1 MVDKDRDAA
10 NFTMATRGE
19 PGMNAFRR
27 RTLAA
32 AMVLATAL
40 PALAQQYPVKPI
52 RFIAPF
58 PPGGGVDI
66 VARAMG
72 EKLSPRLGQPIV
84 IENKP
89 GAGMTIGTDLAAKSA
104 PDGYT
109 LLIGPIGSQAIV
121 HHMYPKRSFDFPRDF
136 APVARIGY
144 GTIAFIVPQSSP
156 ARSVK
161 DFVAMAKANPGKLT
175 FASSGTGALIHLT
188 GEMFKQAAGIELT
201 HVPYKGTTQ
210 LLPDLMDGRIDMAL
224 DSLPAY
230 IPHLKAGRVR
240 ALAVASR
247 ERSSVLPEL
256 PTMAEAGVPGVV
268 SATDYALYAPAGTP
282 REIITLLNREVN
294 AVLQMP
300 DLRAKL
306 AAQGIEAVG
315 GTPESLQ
322 VELLDEIAKWGKVI
336 ADAKIRPE

>member
-1 MVDKDRDAA
+1 
-10 NFTMATRGE
+10 
-19 PGMNAFRR
+19 MNALRR
-27 RTLAA
+27 CAVAALLLA
-32 AMVLATAL
+32 VAL
-40 PALAQQYPVKPI
+40 PALGQQYPAKTI

-66 VARAMG
+66 VARAMAD
-72 EKLSPRLGQPIV
+72 KLSSRLGQSIV
-84 IENKP
+84 VENKP

-121 HHMYPKRSFDFPRDF
+121 HHMYPKRTFDFARDF

-156 ARSVK
+156 ARSVQ
-161 DFVAMAKANPGKLT
+161 DFVALAKANPGKLT

-188 GEMFKQAAGIELT
+188 GEMFKQAAGIDLT
-201 HVPYKGTTQ
+201 HIPYKGTTQ
-210 LLPDLMDGRIDMAL
+210 LLPDLMDGRLDMAL

-230 IPHLKAGRVR
+230 LPHLKAGKVR

-247 ERSSVLPEL
+247 GRSPVLPDL

-268 SATDYALYAPAGTP
+268 SATDYALFAPAGTP
-282 REIITLLNREVN
+282 KEVVTLLNREVN
-294 AVLQMP
+294 AVLEMP
-300 DLRAKL
+300 DLRDKL
-306 AAQGIEAVG
+306 AAQGVEIVG
-315 GTPESLQ
+315 GTPES
-322 VELLDEIAKWGKVI
+322 VRAEFADELAKWGRVI
-336 ADAKIRPE
+336 ADAKLKTE

>member
-1 MVDKDRDAA
+1 MDAL
-10 NFTMATRGE
+10 RRC
-19 PGMNAFRR
+19 AFACA
-27 RTLAA
+27 L
-32 AMVLATAL
+32 VLAL
-40 PALAQQYPVKPI
+40 PALAQQYPLKPI

-58 PPGGGVDI
+58 PPGGGIDI
-66 VARAMG
+66 VSRALAD
-72 EKLSPRLGQPIV
+72 KLSPRLGQPIV
-84 IENKP
+84 VENRP
-89 GAGMTIGTDLAAKSA
+89 GAGMIIGTDLAAKSA

-109 LLIGPIGSQAIV
+109 LIVSPIGSQAIV
-121 HHMYPKRSFDFPRDF
+121 HHMYPKRGFDFLRDF
-136 APVARIGY
+136 APVGRIGY

-175 FASSGTGALIHLT
+175 YASSGTGALIHLT

-230 IPHLKAGRVR
+230 IPHLKAGKVR

-247 ERSSVLPEL
+247 ERSRVLPEL

-282 REIITLLNREVN
+282 KEIIARLNREVN
-294 AVLQMP
+294 AALQMD

-315 GTPESLQ
+315 GTPESLHA
-322 VELLDEIAKWGKVI
+322 ELVDEIAKWGRVI
-336 ADAKIRPE
+336 AEAKLRPE

>member
-1 MVDKDRDAA
+1 MRKIPQRV
-10 NFTMATRGE
+10 
-19 PGMNAFRR
+19 
-27 RTLAA
+27 LAA
-32 AMVLATAL
+32 AIVLAAAL

-72 EKLSPRLGQPIV
+72 DKLSPRLGQPIV

-121 HHMYPKRSFDFPRDF
+121 HHMYPKRSFDFLRDF
-136 APVARIGY
+136 APVGRIGY

-161 DFVAMAKANPGKLT
+161 DFVAMAKANPGKHT

-188 GEMFKQAAGIELT
+188 GEMFKQAAGIDLT

-230 IPHLKAGRVR
+230 LPHLKAGKVR

-247 ERSSVLPEL
+247 ERSPVLPEL

-282 REIITLLNREVN
+282 RDIIARLNREVN
-294 AVLQMP
+294 AVLQMD

-315 GTPESLQ
+315 GTPESLHA
-322 VELLDEIAKWGKVI
+322 ELVDEIAKWGRVI
-336 ADAKIRPE
+336 AQAKLRPE

>member
-1 MVDKDRDAA
+1 MS
-10 NFTMATRGE
+10 
-19 PGMNAFRR
+19 AFHRF
-27 RTLAA
+27 AA
-32 AMVLATAL
+32 AALLIAAAL
-40 PALAQQYPVKPI
+40 PAFGQPYPAKTL

-66 VARAMG
+66 VARAMAD
-72 EKLSPRLGQPIV
+72 KLSPRLGQSIV
-84 IENKP
+84 VENKP

-121 HHMYPKRSFDFPRDF
+121 HHMYPKRSFDFARDF

-156 ARSVK
+156 ARSVQE
-161 DFVAMAKANPGKLT
+161 FVALAKANPGKLT

-188 GEMFKQAAGIELT
+188 GEMFKQAAGIDLT
-201 HVPYKGTTQ
+201 HIPYKGTTQ

-230 IPHLKAGRVR
+230 LPHLKAGKVR

-247 ERSSVLPEL
+247 GRSPVLPDL

-268 SATDYALYAPAGTP
+268 SATDYALFAPAGTP
-282 REIITLLNREVN
+282 QEIVALLNREVN
-294 AVLQMP
+294 AVLEMP

-306 AAQGIEAVG
+306 TAQGVEIVG
-315 GTPESLQ
+315 GTPES
-322 VELLDEIAKWGKVI
+322 VRAEFAEELAKWGRVI
-336 ADAKIRPE
+336 ADAKLKPE

>member
-1 MVDKDRDAA
+1 MK
-10 NFTMATRGE
+10 
-19 PGMNAFRR
+19 
-27 RTLAA
+27 
-32 AMVLATAL
+32 
-40 PALAQQYPVKPI
+40 
-52 RFIAPF
+52 
-58 PPGGGVDI
+58 
-66 VARAMG
+66 
-72 EKLSPRLGQPIV
+72 
-84 IENKP
+84 
-89 GAGMTIGTDLAAKSA
+89 
-104 PDGYT
+104 
-109 LLIGPIGSQAIV
+109 AIV

-144 GTIAFIVPQSSP
+144 GTIAFIVPHSSP
-156 ARSVK
+156 AKSVK

-230 IPHLKAGRVR
+230 IPHLKAGKVR

-247 ERSSVLPEL
+247 ARSPVLPEL

-282 REIITLLNREVN
+282 KEVIARLNREVN
-294 AVLQMP
+294 AVLEMA

-322 VELLDEIAKWGKVI
+322 AELLEEIVKWGRVI
-336 ADAKIRPE
+336 ADAKLKPE